1 MGISD
6 SIIFLD
12 EPLNVTYI
20 DSPPEPL
27 EEEELQL
34 KLEKAG
40 EQARLALR
48 QLDFDKELLK
58 IEVEEE
64 VRRALEEAEFDKVTI
79 EEEVR
84 RAMKGVEIDQAAMEE
99 EIRRAM
105 EEVKFEQED
114 IREEVEREVRRALEI
129 AAREQEAVKLEQE
142 KVRAGKAAIE
152 QQLVKDGLIDKSE
165 GYTLKLSSGVLSVNG
180 KTLPKEAYERYK
192 RLIEQST
199 GTPLTEDDVVEIKK

>member
-20 DSPPEPL
+20 DSLPEPL

-64 VRRALEEAEFDKVTI
+64 VRRALEEAEFDKATI

>member
-1 MGISD
+1 
-6 SIIFLD
+6 
-12 EPLNVTYI
+12 
-20 DSPPEPL
+20 
-27 EEEELQL
+27 
-34 KLEKAG
+34 
-40 EQARLALR
+40 
-48 QLDFDKELLK
+48 
-58 IEVEEE
+58 
-64 VRRALEEAEFDKVTI
+64 
-79 EEEVR
+79 VR